1 MDHSNIPAL
10 FKTLFPLIVLVL
22 FIFFGNKGKK
32 RPQQRAPHQPP
43 SPTPDNKQPSSGEP
57 SIDEILRD
65 LGIPIPHQPKPAPR
79 PKPAPMKTPL
89 PKSADDSLENAEDV
103 LDDSG
108 KEEQSLESA
117 SLEEEPK
124 PAVKPAA
131 ADVRHA
137 YYQAPE
143 KKLVEDVIA
152 LSEIMSAEATHAES
166 ARAHEAGALA
176 VGPDEVRKGVIWSEI
191 LQPPVSMR

>member
-22 FIFFGNKGKK
+22 FMFFGNKGKK

-43 SPTPDNKQPSSGEP
+43 APGKQPSSGEP
-57 SIDEILRD
+57 TIDEILRD
-65 LGIPIPHQPKPAPR
+65 LGIPIPHQPEPAPR
-79 PKPAPMKTPL
+79 QMKKPL
-89 PKSADDSLENAEDV
+89 PERADDSLENADNV

-108 KEEQSLESA
+108 KEEQSLETA

-124 PAVKPAA
+124 PAINPSPA
-131 ADVRHA
+131 DPHNA
-137 YYQAPE
+137 YYQAPQ
-143 KKLVEDVIA
+143 KKVAEDQITR
-152 LSEIMSAEATHAES
+152 SEIMFEEAALSAS
-166 ARAHEAGALA
+166 DRAHEAGALA
-176 VGPDEVRKGVIWSEI
+176 VGTDEVRKGVIWSEI